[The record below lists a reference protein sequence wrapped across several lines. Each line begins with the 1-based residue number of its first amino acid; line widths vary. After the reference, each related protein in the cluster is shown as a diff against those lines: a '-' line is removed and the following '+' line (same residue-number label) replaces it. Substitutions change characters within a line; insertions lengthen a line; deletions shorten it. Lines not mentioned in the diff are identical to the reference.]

1 MIANQEYLD
10 DEIEQP
16 RIGFQDKAIQKVLLM
31 RPHQMRRNV
40 DAKRSGTKF
49 CRKNKRVFWTF
60 QQKATKIP
68 LQHLNG
74 GRNKTRTYDL
84 HDVNVAL

>member
-31 RPHQMRRNV
+31 RPLQMRRNV

-49 CRKNKRVFWTF
+49 CRKIKEYFGLSKKKSPKYPYNPKWW
-60 QQKATKIP
+60 A
-68 LQHLNG
+68 
-74 GRNKTRTYDL
+74 
-84 HDVNVAL
+84 